1 MQWNE
6 MVHLLRATY
15 RIYNEKYT
23 TFAIVGSQSVLGSI
37 ENPPKELLVSEE
49 IDIYPIECP
58 KDFDIIN
65 ATIGEFS
72 SFHALHNY
80 YSDGIDINNIRLP
93 KNWEERA
100 IRKTVSLQDADDTK
114 IIVLFLSLED
124 AISSK
129 LYAGRP
135 KDYRFIR
142 DAKEAGLVDDN
153 QVMWSLDEL
162 DLDFEQY
169 NHLLE
174 IYNNL

>member
-80 YSDGIDINNIRLP
+80 YSDRLP
-93 KNWEERA
+93 KNWQERA
-100 IRKTVSLQDADDTK
+100 IRKTVLLQDANDTK

-135 KDYRFIR
+135 KDYRFIILFLR
-142 DAKEAGLVDDN
+142 WIPLCL
-153 QVMWSLDEL
+153 S
-162 DLDFEQY
+162 
-169 NHLLE
+169 
-174 IYNNL
+174 